1 MAVSVL
7 LDACVLPHKGTVDF
21 SIKRK
26 FTINVAAEEAQQL
39 VHGWL
44 IDEISCNM
52 GAEAP
57 TLVIGERPVWRVPAY
72 LSFPRFGRVGVVGL
86 VDIDVETG
94 LIHNQSSC
102 KIALEQ
108 AANELAQRL
117 PPYQPRQTMPQELL
131 SIAIPMVS
139 KLCLTEDDFLPEEN
153 QDEPFILEVVN

>member
-7 LDACVLPHKGTVDF
+7 LDAYALPHKGPVDL

-26 FTINVAAEEAQQL
+26 FTINITAEEAQQL

-44 IDEISCNM
+44 VDELSCNI

-57 TLVIGERPVWRVPAY
+57 TLVIGEQPVWRVPAY
-72 LSFPRFGRVGVVGL
+72 LSFPRFGRVGMVGA
-86 VDIDVETG
+86 VDVDVETG
-94 LIHNQSSC
+94 VIHNQLPH

-117 PPYQPRQTMPQELL
+117 PPYQPRQVMPKEFL
-131 SIAIPMVS
+131 SRNIPVAS
-139 KLCLTEDDFLPEEN
+139 KLCLTEDDLLPEEN
-153 QDEPFILEVVN
+153 QEETFILEVVN